1 MSNQVSAYFRKKAA
15 EKAAADIPK
24 SKKSLILQVIS
35 KSSGTFTIGKWKID
49 KDESGH
55 TGYNGNKR
63 AWKVGNTSTKR
74 IASLDKYENIIG
86 D

>member
-1 MSNQVSAYFRKKAA
+1 MHILEKRQLKKLQQTFL
-15 EKAAADIPK
+15 K